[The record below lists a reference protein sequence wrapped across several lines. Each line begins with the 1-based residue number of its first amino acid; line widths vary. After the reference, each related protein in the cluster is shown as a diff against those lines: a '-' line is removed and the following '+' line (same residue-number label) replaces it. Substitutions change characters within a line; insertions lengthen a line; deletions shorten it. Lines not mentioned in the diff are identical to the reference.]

1 MFKRAYWLVLGY
13 GLGLLSSLFALRWVR
28 RQFERYAPA
37 EVTDRLS
44 RSARGVGSNVK
55 AAVSEGRDTMRRRE
69 AEMRGE
75 VTPSQVAGGNGRR
88 QPA

>member
-1 MFKRAYWLVLGY
+1 MFKRAYWLVIGY
-13 GLGLLSSLFALRWVR
+13 GLGLLSSLFALRWLR

-55 AAVSEGRDTMRRRE
+55 AAVSDGRDTMRRRE
-69 AEMRGE
+69 AELRGE
-75 VTPSQVAGGNGRR
+75 AASSEVAGGNGRR
-88 QPA
+88 

>member
-1 MFKRAYWLVLGY
+1 MFKRAYWLAMGY
-13 GLGLLSSLFALRWVR
+13 GLGLLSSVFALRWLR

-44 RSARGVGSNVK
+44 HSVRGVGSNVK

-69 AEMRGE
+69 AELRGE
-75 VTPSQVAGGNGRR
+75 VASDEVASGNGRR
-88 QPA
+88 